1 MDLISRYRII
11 TPDMVGGS
19 DGSNIN
25 GPCCI
30 ELPTSVENRLGNYYL
45 YFAHHHGSYIRMAYA
60 DELTGPWTIH
70 SGGVL
75 SLSDLAGCV
84 DHIASPDVVVDPKT
98 GEIRMYFHGVDQESR
113 KQLTFVA
120 QSADGLSFTASPRPI
135 ANSYLRVASWR
146 GNWVGMSKG
155 ALIYL
160 SIEGLGDFAQLPRP
174 ALPLHSPDGNA
185 PGDTR
190 HVALLAEKDRLWVAF
205 TRIGDAPEHIRF
217 GHVDL
222 LMPMDR
228 WRLEA
233 HAPLLMPELDWE
245 GATIAV
251 APGRAGAAVVPEN
264 ALRDPFLLRSG
275 EDVWLFYSFAG
286 EQGIGLARLPALERC
301 YRGTRQEIA
310 WPAGATHG
318 ADDADAA
325 ALRQLEAPRALE
337 QRLADLDATKPT
349 NRIFLMGCGRSGTWL
364 LTTLMSCFDDTE
376 VVASELPVEAFGL
389 RETDSANLV
398 IKRRWDSYTR
408 VDAIPDAIHILYIM
422 RHPFDVLTSHNPM
435 TGKKYHVS
443 PHRWLGELAALRRL
457 LDSGRERLLIVTY
470 EELVREPD
478 STTKKIAESFDLAV
492 RKLPSQAMATAD
504 LPPEAISA
512 MRGLRPISSASV
524 ARYLNEP
531 DSVEFLKK
539 AVPILREELDWVAR
553 YFGFDLSLP

>member
-1 MDLISRYRII
+1 M
-11 TPDMVGGS
+11 
-19 DGSNIN
+19 
-25 GPCCI
+25 
-30 ELPTSVENRLGNYYL
+30 
-45 YFAHHHGSYIRMAYA
+45 AHA
-60 DELTGPWTIH
+60 DELTGPWTIRQD
-70 SGGVL
+70 GVL
-75 SLSDLAGCV
+75 SLSDLTGCV

-98 GEIRMYFHGVDQESR
+98 GAFRMYFHGVDRDSR

-120 QSADGLSFTASPRPI
+120 QSADGLNFTALPRPI
-135 ANSYLRVASWR
+135 ANPYLRAVPWR
-146 GNWVGMSKG
+146 GNWLGMSKG

-160 SIEGLGDFAQLPRP
+160 SLDGLGGFTPMARP

-185 PGDTR
+185 HGDTR
-190 HVALLAEKDRLWVAF
+190 HVALLAQKDRLWVAF
-205 TRIGDAPEHIRF
+205 SRIGDAPEHIRF
-217 GHVDL
+217 GDIDL
-222 LMPMDR
+222 LLPLDR

-251 APGRAGAAVVPEN
+251 APGRAGAAVGPEN

-286 EQGIGLARLPALERC
+286 EQGIGLARLPDLEQC
-301 YRGTRQEIA
+301 YQGAGKEAA
-310 WPAGATHG
+310 WPAGETHG
-318 ADDADAA
+318 AEEGEDAA
-325 ALRQLEAPRALE
+325 ALRQLESPGALE
-337 QRLADLDATKPT
+337 QRLATLDAAKST

-389 RETDSANLV
+389 RETASATLV

-422 RHPFDVLTSHNPM
+422 RHPFDVLTSHNPV

-443 PHRWLGELAALRRL
+443 PQRWLGEVAALRRL
-457 LDSGRERLLIVTY
+457 LDSGRERVLIVTY
-470 EELVREPD
+470 EDLVREPD
-478 STTKKIAESFDLAV
+478 STTMKIADSFDLAV
-492 RKLPSQAMATAD
+492 RKLPSQAIATAD
-504 LPPEAISA
+504 LPAEAVSA

-531 DSVEFLKK
+531 DSVAFLKK
-539 AVPILREELDWVAR
+539 AAPILREELDWVAR
-553 YFGFDLSLP
+553 YFGYDVSLP